1 MTRAYGGVSLADRLP
16 DTQCGLLMVRED
28 RDQSAGK
35 KEHAS
40 ERDQGSRHGV
50 ATHRTRSTSL
60 PGSRSALD
68 AKARRRLRA
77 LAGGCGDQQNDGQGR
92 DVTSK
97 NIATTKKAPADA
109 PAVIAI
115 HRPRRRCLHCHAHS
129 VAAVSHRPPC
139 TTTSIRCAQRNV
151 SSVTTGQERTNPTT
165 PTFAA
170 RPIASAVMVSPA
182 SGTRRSRGGRA
193 TRQTRG
199 SSADGCTTQSQRS
212 GRLGLLA
219 VLGICH
225 QSAQTDGRV
234 IVHRSTSSSCCRR
247 AEWRTCRRTS
257 PLQSPVFD
265 HEVGGSPRFGDHA
278 SARIAGQPAPESAV
292 VREASKASQ

>member
-1 MTRAYGGVSLADRLP
+1 MADRLP
-16 DTQCGLLMVRED
+16 DTQCGLLVVRED

-50 ATHRTRSTSL
+50 TTHRTRSTSL
-60 PGSRSALD
+60 PSSGFALD

-92 DVTSK
+92 EAKSK

-115 HRPRRRCLHCHAHS
+115 HSPLRRCLHRHAHSHAHS

-139 TTTSIRCAQRNV
+139 TTTSIHCAQRNI
-151 SSVTTGQERTNPTT
+151 SSVTTGQERANPTT
-165 PTFAA
+165 PTVAA
-170 RPIASAVMVSPA
+170 RPIASAVMVSAA

-199 SSADGCTTQSQRS
+199 SSTDGCTT
-212 GRLGLLA
+212 
-219 VLGICH
+219 
-225 QSAQTDGRV
+225 
-234 IVHRSTSSSCCRR
+234 
-247 AEWRTCRRTS
+247 
-257 PLQSPVFD
+257 
-265 HEVGGSPRFGDHA
+265 
-278 SARIAGQPAPESAV
+278 PESTIGTSRVACGSRHLPS
-292 VREASKASQ
+292 VRSD